1 MTAALIGMG
10 WVTPLGRD
18 LDAVWQAIQAKRCPH
33 PVSET
38 LSFGADPC
46 PVLRVPDEDLVE
58 AEALPRLRRSSRIS
72 HLAVTAATDAI
83 IHAGLTADQLGRT
96 ALVFATS
103 DGGIAYTRRFYA
115 EVVKSDSGS
124 PLLFPETVYNA
135 PTSHIAARLGLG
147 GEAITLA
154 GDAASGLA
162 AVRLGGALLTTG
174 EVDYCLVVSAQ
185 EIDEITCEA
194 YRSLGLIRA
203 QIDQESPEA
212 YFAEGAAALVLAR
225 EGSAQMHCPHPG
237 FSYTSEAHATRQM
250 ERLLDILLASRTP
263 RVVIS
268 GQSGISP
275 DVIERAPLRN
285 LLPDAVFHTPK
296 ETLGESLANSTL
308 QHVIAAALALRNH
321 QPGGEILVP
330 AVGFNGQIAALILT
344 ESASAE

>member
-1 MTAALIGMG
+1 MKASIIGMG

-18 LDAVWQAIQAKRCPH
+18 LDAVWQAIQDERQPI
-33 PVSET
+33 PVSQSS
-38 LSFGADPC
+38 SFGASLC

-72 HLAVTAATDAI
+72 HLAVTAASDAI
-83 IHAGLTADQLGRT
+83 ASAGLTADQLART

-174 EVDYCLVVSAQ
+174 EVDHCLIVSAQ
-185 EIDEITCEA
+185 EMDEITCLA
-194 YRSLGLIRA
+194 YRNLGLIRA
-203 QIDQESPEA
+203 EIGEESPSV

-225 EGSAQMHCPHPG
+225 NGSPLIESPHPG
-237 FSYTSEAHATRQM
+237 FSYTSEAHAARQM
-250 ERLLDILLASRTP
+250 ERLLDSILASRRP

-275 DVIERAPLRN
+275 DAIEQASLHR
-285 LLPDAVFHTPK
+285 LLPDAVLHTPK
-296 ETLGESLANSTL
+296 KTLGESMANSAL
-308 QHVIAAALALRNH
+308 QHVIAGALALRDH
-321 QPGGEILVP
+321 KSGGEVLVP

-344 ESASAE
+344 GSVSEE

>member
-1 MTAALIGMG
+1 MTTALVGMG

-18 LDAVWQAIQAKRCPH
+18 LDAVWRAIQEKHLPS

-38 LSFGADPC
+38 LSFEAAPC
-46 PVLRVPDEDLVE
+46 PVLRVPNEDLVE

-83 IHAGLTADQLGRT
+83 ARTGLTSDQLART

-115 EVVKSDSGS
+115 DVVKSDSGS

-194 YRSLGLIRA
+194 YRSLGLIRG
-203 QIDQESPEA
+203 QIDQEAPEA

-225 EGSAQMHCPHPG
+225 EGGAQIHCPHPG

-250 ERLLDILLASRTP
+250 ERLLESLLAARNP
-263 RVVIS
+263 EIVIS
-268 GQSGISP
+268 GQSGVSP
-275 DVIERAPLRN
+275 DAIEQTPLRN

-296 ETLGESLANSTL
+296 KTLGESLANSAL
-308 QHVIAAALALRNH
+308 QHVIVGALALRN
-321 QPGGEILVP
+321 QPPGREILVP

-344 ESASAE
+344 ESASEE